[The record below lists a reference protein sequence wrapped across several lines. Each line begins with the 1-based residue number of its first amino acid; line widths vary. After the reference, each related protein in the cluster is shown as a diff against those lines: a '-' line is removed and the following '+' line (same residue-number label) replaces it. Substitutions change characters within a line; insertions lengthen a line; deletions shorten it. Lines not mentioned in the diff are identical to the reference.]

1 MSAPARVTY
10 EQLLAAPE
18 LASLAV
24 LEAALDVTGV
34 ALAAAWPELHDI
46 DMAREHDEPR
56 AALDVLRRAADL
68 VAAVNRYRLVLAVA
82 QHRKHDLPF

>member
-24 LEAALDVTGV
+24 LEAALDVAGV
-34 ALAAAWPELHDI
+34 ALAAAWPELHDL
-46 DMAREHDEPR
+46 DMCDHDEPR

-68 VAAVNRYRLVLAVA
+68 VAAVNRYRLALALA
-82 QHRKHDLPF
+82 DDRTHDLPF

>member
-1 MSAPARVTY
+1 VSAPPRVTY

-24 LEAALDVTGV
+24 LEAVLDVAGV

-46 DMAREHDEPR
+46 HLCDHDEPR
-56 AALDVLRRAADL
+56 AALDVLRRADDL
-68 VAAVNRYRLVLAVA
+68 VAAVNRYRLALAVA
-82 QHRKHDLPF
+82 DDRKNELPF

>member
-1 MSAPARVTY
+1 MTRLTC

-24 LEAALDVTGV
+24 LEAALDVASV

-46 DMAREHDEPR
+46 DIACEHDEPR
-56 AALDVLRRAADL
+56 AAFDILLRASNLA
-68 VAAVNRYRLVLAVA
+68 AAVNRYRLVLALTHTK
-82 QHRKHDLPF
+82 QNDLPF